1 MALSNWDTFT
11 MTHEGKPCGGVFT
24 SPQGVSVEI
33 YKNWIY
39 LRDKD
44 WNKVKDWSPVME
56 IYDSRTHY
64 KDVNIAS
71 KFINH
76 TIYVATWS
84 GYDYDKSV
92 HGMVG
97 IGTMGYDVKGKYVGV
112 TEKHITRL
120 KKFLNEKSIIYSVE
134 IPDILKNIDLHK
146 GKRFNQGDKFFSKTT
161 GTDIQCSSI
170 DEAKE
175 PIFSQLIKNMKIE

>member
-1 MALSNWDTFT
+1 MALSNWDTFA
-11 MTHEGKPCGGVFT
+11 MDHENKPCCGVYI
-24 SPQGVSVEI
+24 SPQGISVEI

-39 LRDKD
+39 LKDKD
-44 WNKVKDWSPVME
+44 WNKVGYWHPVME
-56 IYDSRTHY
+56 IYDSKMSY

-84 GYDYDKSV
+84 GYNYDKSV
-92 HGMVG
+92 KGMVG
-97 IGTMGYDVKGKYVGV
+97 IGTMGHDVKSQYVGV
-112 TEKHITRL
+112 TAKHLIRL
-120 KKFLNEKSIIYSVE
+120 KKFLNSRSIVYSVE
-134 IPDILKNIDLHK
+134 IPQVLKNLNLQK
-146 GKRFNQGDKFFSKTT
+146 GKRFNQGDKFFSKTI

-175 PIFSQLIKNMKIE
+175 PIFSRLIKNMKVD